1 MAEYNATFRYVHDDT
16 KGYFF
21 ILTCGNDE
29 KGSLNEAEKKFR
41 SAVVVETFELGELSG
56 ALRS

>member
-21 ILTCGNDE
+21 ILTCGNGE

-41 SAVVVETFELGELSG
+41 SAIVVETFELGE
-56 ALRS
+56 